1 MTYNA
6 ALLRALAPGRPVS
19 GEALGRELGMSRAAV
34 WKAVRRLVTLG
45 MDIEA
50 LPGRGYR
57 LAGALTLL
65 DASAVRNALPAPVSR
80 RIGRLEVLANTDS
93 SNARILEAA
102 GPLDELAVCLA
113 EYQAAGRGRRG
124 RRWLAPPGGGIC
136 LSVGGRL
143 PAAPSD
149 FATLSTAVG
158 IACAGAL
165 EASGAGPI
173 RLKWPNDLLLGAGKL
188 GGILIELRG
197 ESQGPSTIAVGVGL
211 NIRLGDSVRNEICA
225 LGGLPPA
232 DLSGKA
238 GAAPDRNVV
247 AAALVTAIVGCLE
260 RAPGELADD
269 VLAQWRLRD
278 ALLDR
283 VVRIQDAGPERI
295 GIARGLD
302 RSGALLLEEAD
313 GVLRRVTAGEA
324 SIRTVE

>member
-1 MTYNA
+1 MTYNP
-6 ALLRALAPGRPVS
+6 ALLRALAPGYPVS
-19 GEALGRELGMSRAAV
+19 GEALGRELGVSRAAV
-34 WKAVRRLVTLG
+34 WKAVRRLVALG
-45 MDIEA
+45 LDIEA

-57 LAGALTLL
+57 LADALTLL
-65 DASAVRNALPAPVSR
+65 DASAVRNALPETVRR
-80 RIGRLEVLANTDS
+80 RIGPLEVLADTDS
-93 SNARILEAA
+93 SNARILAA
-102 GPLDELAVCLA
+102 GGPLGELAVCLA

-158 IACAGAL
+158 IACAAAL

-211 NIRLGDSVRNEICA
+211 NIRLGDPIREEIHA
-225 LGGLPPA
+225 SGGLPPA
-232 DLSGKA
+232 DLSGKG
-238 GAAPDRNVV
+238 GAVPDRNVL
-247 AAALVTAIVGCLE
+247 AATLITAIVGCLE
-260 RAPGELADD
+260 RAPVELDD
-269 VLAQWRLRD
+269 DLLVQWRGRD

-283 VVRIQDAGPERI
+283 VVRIRDAGPERI

-313 GVLRRVTAGEA
+313 GTCRRVTAGEA